1 MTMAE
6 VGEVRRRV
14 RLTIERAKREAAERR
29 ARADVGEAEGR
40 RFVQEVAA
48 PLARQFIS
56 VVKAEGVA
64 FRLSTPAGGLAV
76 VSEIRREDFIELL
89 VDSTQDPPAI
99 MTKTSYVRGQRV
111 STTER
116 PLGPGVSLE
125 HLTEEHVLTFLLE
138 SLPTFVER

>member
-1 MTMAE
+1 MAE

-29 ARADVGEAEGR
+29 TRTDVGEAEGR
-40 RFVQEVAA
+40 RFVQDVAA

-56 VVKAEGVA
+56 VLKAEGFS

-76 VSEIRREDFIELL
+76 VSEVRREDFIELF
-89 VDSTQDPPAI
+89 VDSTQDPPVI
-99 MTKTSYVRGQRV
+99 MAKTSYVRGQRV

-116 PLGPGVSLE
+116 PLAPGIPLKD
-125 HLTEEHVLTFLLE
+125 LTEAHVLTFLLE

>member
-1 MTMAE
+1 MAE

-14 RLTIERAKREAAERR
+14 RLTIERATREAGERR
-29 ARADVGEAEGR
+29 ARADVGEAEGC

-48 PLARQFIS
+48 PLARQFVS
-56 VVKAEGVA
+56 VLKAEGFS

-76 VSEIRREDFIELL
+76 VSEVRREDFIELF
-89 VDSTQDPPAI
+89 VDSTQDPPVL
-99 MTKTSYVRGQRV
+99 MTKTSHVRGQRV

-116 PLGPGVSLE
+116 PLGPGVPLE

-138 SLPTFVER
+138 NLPTFVER